1 MQYLLCGCTFN
12 LDVFLVSEVLLSKNL
27 GSVVKF
33 NQPVYNVNEDDELV
47 QPKLIL
53 SNPSSADIT
62 VQVNDDRVIVTGKLD
77 RIKLATA

>member
-1 MQYLLCGCTFN
+1 M
-12 LDVFLVSEVLLSKNL
+12 
-27 GSVVKF
+27 KF

-62 VQVNDDRVIVTGKLD
+62 VQVNDERVIATGKLD